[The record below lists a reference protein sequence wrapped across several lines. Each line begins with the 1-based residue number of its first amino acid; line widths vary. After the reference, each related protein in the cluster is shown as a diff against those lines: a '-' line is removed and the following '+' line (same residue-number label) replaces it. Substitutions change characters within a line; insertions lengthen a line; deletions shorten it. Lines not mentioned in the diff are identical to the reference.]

1 MLSDLEVINKMIYAV
16 FIISTALMTALLI
29 WRPSDWH

>member
-16 FIISTALMTALLI
+16 FIISTALMTAVLSVAN
-29 WRPSDWH
+29 RKST